1 MNEKK
6 YMVIPSAMKRLLRI
20 HGKVPLNYDEVIKI
34 LTTEKWN
41 VIDNESVADLFRLV
55 RAVEKAHGIGDKE

>member
-20 HGKVPLNYDEVIKI
+20 YGRVPLNYDEVIKI